1 MVNGYALAHG
11 SGLDAIALLLEHGK
25 PNEIDELRG
34 HLRIGLYRDVEVT
47 DADRPFALVSQA
59 FCSALPVAYSDISP
73 RNWSRFACLVLEAA
87 YEATLWAAV
96 ENARRGRSRTRAL
109 DKPWRRRI
117 RKRREL
123 DRCWLGARSGWRLDL
138 ISTSGSS
145 AMVSHR
151 SASCGSSNV
160 CVTDHG
166 ARRIGPKPAAPGE
179 RAKPGKGAPQP
190 AASFSKQVS
199 IIRPDADRGSTQ
211 SRRTVRG
218 VMARATGG
226 RGRAEDF

>member
-1 MVNGYALAHG
+1 MATICILENAN
-11 SGLDAIALLLEHGK
+11 GLDWFEQLTGF
-25 PNEIDELRG
+25 
-34 HLRIGLYRDVEVT
+34 VET
-47 DADRPFALVSQA
+47 DYAST
-59 FCSALPVAYSDISP
+59 LPVAYSDISP
-73 RNWSRFACLVLEAA
+73 RNWPRFACLVLEAA

-123 DRCWLGARSGWRLDL
+123 DRCWLGARALKLASGFDLDVRLV
-138 ISTSGSS
+138 SYGEPSFSSYGSS
-145 AMVSHR
+145 RCLRDRSWCTAHR
-151 SASCGSSNV
+151 PK
-160 CVTDHG
+160 
-166 ARRIGPKPAAPGE
+166 ARCSGR
-179 RAKPGKGAPQP
+179 RAEPGKGAPQP

-199 IIRPDADRGSTQ
+199 IIRPDAERGSTQ